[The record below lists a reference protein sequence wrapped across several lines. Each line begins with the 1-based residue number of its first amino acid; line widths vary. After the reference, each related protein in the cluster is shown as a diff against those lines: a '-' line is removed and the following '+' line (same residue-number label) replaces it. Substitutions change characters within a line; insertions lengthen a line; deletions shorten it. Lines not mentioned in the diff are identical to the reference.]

1 MRTLPTIDL
10 AEARRAVDLVVEKA
24 LRLQKAAVAAVVD
37 SHGELIYF
45 ARMDGAPITSI
56 RIAMN
61 KAWTAARARKPTQEI
76 GEKVRHPEQG
86 YDIAYYGDPRF
97 VGWGGGIPVWRDG
110 EVAGAIAVSG
120 LSSEEDV
127 ALAALGVREI
137 TAAREIDGS

>member
-10 AEARRAVDLVVEKA
+10 AEAKRAVDLIVEKA
-24 LRLQKAAVAAVVD
+24 WQLEKAAVVAVVD
-37 SHGELIYF
+37 SHGELIHF

-61 KAWTAARARKPTQEI
+61 KAWTAARARKATQEI

-127 ALAALGVREI
+127 ALASLGVREV
-137 TAAREIDGS
+137 TGA

>member
-10 AEARRAVDLVVEKA
+10 AEAKRAVDLIVEKA
-24 LRLQKAAVAAVVD
+24 LRLQKAAVVAVVD
-37 SHGELIYF
+37 AHGELICF

-76 GEKVRHPEQG
+76 GEKVRHPEKG

-127 ALAALGVREI
+127 AFAWLGVQEV
-137 TAAREIDGS
+137 TGA